1 MSKIDIEP
9 LHHLSPG
16 IFALEQAAQAEGFRF
31 ISRLIS
37 EWQSGVQRFDAPGAC
52 LLAAYLDGKLVAVGG
67 LTPDPYAH
75 EADTGRIRRLYV
87 TPTARGRQIGQ
98 TLLQRLLAHAGP
110 HFSLV
115 RVLTDTT
122 AGDAFYL
129 RCGFQRIKDPHS
141 SHALRLSLS

>member
-9 LHHLSPG
+9 LHHLSPD

-75 EADTGRIRRLYV
+75 EAGIGRIRRLYV
-87 TPTARGRQIGQ
+87 KPTARGLQIGQ
-98 TLLQRLLAHAGP
+98 TLIQSLLALAGQ
-110 HFSLV
+110 HFKLL

-129 RCGFQRIKDPHS
+129 RCGFERIDDAHA
-141 SHALRLSLS
+141 SHTLRLSLS